1 MKKWGIWA
9 ILLVGLLAISGCGS
23 EHEALPPDSGV
34 ETPDTEAGETLP
46 QGSVQTFTWGDLV
59 LEVTN
64 VYEIRTESRVDDG
77 GEPFEETVYCCGPG
91 AVLRV
96 LQADMSDP
104 AYAADHQAHPQWGL
118 YDLESDERVKI
129 MDGMDPVALD
139 ETTDAVFNL
148 ESSLIV
154 LSFELADVYLLYT

>member
-59 LEVTN
+59 LETRNSAHVA
-64 VYEIRTESRVDDG
+64 EIRELLSSRDY
-77 GEPFEETVYCCGPG
+77 P
-91 AVLRV
+91 
-96 LQADMSDP
+96 
-104 AYAADHQAHPQWGL
+104 
-118 YDLESDERVKI
+118 
-129 MDGMDPVALD
+129 
-139 ETTDAVFNL
+139 
-148 ESSLIV
+148 
-154 LSFELADVYLLYT
+154 LL

>member
-46 QGSVQTFTWGDLV
+46 QGSVQTFTRGDLV

-77 GEPFEETVYCCGPG
+77 GEPFE
-91 AVLRV
+91 
-96 LQADMSDP
+96 
-104 AYAADHQAHPQWGL
+104 
-118 YDLESDERVKI
+118 
-129 MDGMDPVALD
+129 
-139 ETTDAVFNL
+139 
-148 ESSLIV
+148 
-154 LSFELADVYLLYT
+154 